1 MEQFFVGRQ
10 PILDREFQTVAYE
23 LLFRRPEGA
32 GDAPVSDEEM
42 TAHVLVGGL
51 MDLGLHRLSGNLPV
65 YVKASR
71 GLLLH
76 GMLEEFPPE
85 ILGVQLPA
93 GMAADDEVLT
103 VCRDMRAAGRS
114 VMLGG
119 LPEDAAWF
127 GVADAVKVN
136 MADDGAAETAKEARA
151 RGLALV
157 AGMVETLEQHER
169 ALALGCERFQGY
181 FFCKPQ
187 VVEGRKLPESRL
199 AVMQAMHR
207 VMTAEAI
214 ADVEEVILR
223 DVTLSY
229 RLLKYIN
236 SAAFGMRRK
245 IESVRQALALLGLA
259 NIQQWLSVMLLAA
272 VGKDRPRELMRMALL
287 RGRMLEGLAE
297 QRAPGRKT
305 DYFVLGMFSLLDAI
319 LGVPMEVALDKLYL
333 PEDIHGGLLDR
344 ATPRGRELA
353 LVEALEQDDWARVD
367 ELAAPL
373 GVAMGDLVGLHT
385 QALLW
390 VNDYMNEM
398 LAD

>member
-136 MADDGAAETAKEARA
+136 MADDGAAGTAKEARA

-333 PEDIHGGLLDR
+333 PEDIHEGLLDR

>member
-136 MADDGAAETAKEARA
+136 MADDGAAETAKEART

-333 PEDIHGGLLDR
+333 PEDIHEGLLDR

>member
-103 VCRDMRAAGRS
+103 ICRDMHAAGRS

-333 PEDIHGGLLDR
+333 PEDIHEGLLDR

-373 GVAMGDLVGLHT
+373 DVAMGDLVGLHT

>member
-1 MEQFFVGRQ
+1 MACWR
-10 PILDREFQTVAYE
+10 
-23 LLFRRPEGA
+23 
-32 GDAPVSDEEM
+32 S
-42 TAHVLVGGL
+42 
-51 MDLGLHRLSGNLPV
+51 S
-65 YVKASR
+65 
-71 GLLLH
+71 
-76 GMLEEFPPE
+76 PPE

-93 GMAADDEVLT
+93 GMGADDEALT

-127 GVADAVKVN
+127 EAADAIKVN
-136 MADDGAAETAKEARA
+136 MCDADAERTAAEGRA
-151 RGLALV
+151 RGLTLV

-169 ALALGCERFQGY
+169 ALALGCERFQGF

-199 AVMQAMHR
+199 AVMQAMQR

-259 NIQQWLSVMLLAA
+259 NIRQWLSVMMLAA
-272 VGKDRPRELMRMALL
+272 LGKDRPPELMRMALL
-287 RGRMLEGLAE
+287 RGRMLEKLAE
-297 QRAPGRKT
+297 KRAPARKS

-319 LGVPMEVALDKLYL
+319 LGTPMQTALEQLYL
-333 PEDIHGGLLDR
+333 PEDIHAGLLDR

-353 LVEALEQDDWARVD
+353 LVEALERDDWAETD
-367 ELAAPL
+367 EIARGL
-373 GVAMGDLVGLHT
+373 GVAMGDLVRLHT
-385 QALLW
+385 EALLW
-390 VNDYMNEM
+390 VNDHMREM
-398 LAD
+398 LDST